1 MSALAPPSL
10 GLRLTFLRQT
20 EGSKRSLISTFTSF
34 GNVLILDL
42 ELVLPFPTTCTFFVS
57 FILLLPFPLAK
68 KVCLLMLLTELACAQ
83 SSWLNHTNILTKKK
97 KRTNRNTPKAQ
108 HIHQVLVGVWLPAL
122 KASSD
127 VASLGSG
134 PCPWFFAD
142 PALLNCW
149 PSSALLAGC
158 CEMGPCQGG
167 TVLSLT
173 VTCTLCLRCS
183 CCSLTLYFPSL
194 LLSLLLLSYFENLS
208 CFILKKKKDSNTS
221 NFRSSPSEIV
231 FHLLLTKDNIIGGQM
246 LKVSILKNPLS

>member
-1 MSALAPPSL
+1 MSALAPPNL
-10 GLRLTFLRQT
+10 ELRVTFLRQT

-42 ELVLPFPTTCTFFVS
+42 ELVLPFPHHFHLFCVFYSSFTFF
-57 FILLLPFPLAK
+57 PPLAK

-83 SSWLNHTNILTKKK
+83 SSRLNHTNILQKKEQI
-97 KRTNRNTPKAQ
+97 RTPKAER
-108 HIHQVLVGVWLPAL
+108 IHQVLVGVWLPVL

-142 PALLNCW
+142 PALLTFW

-158 CEMGPCQGG
+158 CEMGPCQGV

-173 VTCTLCLRCS
+173 VTCTLCLSCS
-183 CCSLTLYFPSL
+183 CFSLYFPSL
-194 LLSLLLLSYFENLS
+194 LLSLLLLSYFKNLS
-208 CFILKKKKDSNTS
+208 
-221 NFRSSPSEIV
+221 
-231 FHLLLTKDNIIGGQM
+231 
-246 LKVSILKNPLS
+246 